1 MLLSIQL
8 LLILCLVID
17 EVGDI
22 EVYFGSGEN
31 LVSSI
36 GINGD
41 EYCFLKK

>member
-8 LLILCLVID
+8 LLILCLVVD
-17 EVGDI
+17 GVGDI

-36 GINGD
+36 GISGD
-41 EYCFLKK
+41 EYCFSKK